1 MVTPPFRKYINTGA
15 QKCQTESYQRKQKEL
30 DKVIIV
36 DYYVHKE
43 NKHENIVNNTR
54 NNILSQSP
62 ATEGGEGE
70 SEI

>member
-1 MVTPPFRKYINTGA
+1 MSQRQPKTPIHHEVGIP
-15 QKCQTESYQRKQKEL
+15 